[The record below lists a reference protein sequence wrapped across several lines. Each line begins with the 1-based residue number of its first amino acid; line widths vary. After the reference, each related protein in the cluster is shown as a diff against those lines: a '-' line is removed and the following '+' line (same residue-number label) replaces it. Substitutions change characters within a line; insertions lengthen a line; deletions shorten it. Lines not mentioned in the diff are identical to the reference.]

1 MKGIKD
7 LNKKD
12 IRFMFWKSQH
22 SKVLILLKLIYKF
35 SAISVKVSA
44 RLFVDIHKRYK
55 IYTKR
60 QRS

>member
-1 MKGIKD
+1 MPMKGIKD

-35 SAISVKVSA
+35 SVISIKVSA
-44 RLFVDIHKRYK
+44 RLFVDIHNL
-55 IYTKR
+55 
-60 QRS
+60 